1 MVRAVLLGLLRTMR
15 PHQWVK
21 NLFVVAPLFFAREVF
36 DTSRVQLT
44 LAAFA
49 LFCMISSSVYVLND
63 LADLESDRAH
73 PVKCK
78 RPLASGRVS
87 IEAARV
93 AGVGLLVLGLLGA
106 VLISLPFAATL
117 LGYLVLNIAYTF
129 KLKRVAY
136 LDVLC
141 IASGFELRVIA
152 GTLAAQVPPT
162 TYLLVVTFLLAA
174 FLGFGKRMHELAQG
188 DGAVKQRAVLQS
200 YQPRLLVALLYITAL
215 STVAVYAMYTLDP
228 ATAEHFGTSRLGL
241 SVPFTLFGVLRF
253 LRLVSNRG
261 DADSPTEQMLRD
273 IPFLVNLGLWAAA
286 VTAILYFG

>member
-21 NLFVVAPLFFAREVF
+21 NLFVVAPIFFAREVF
-36 DTSRVQLT
+36 DPQRLHVTM
-44 LAAFA
+44 AAFA
-49 LFCMISSSVYVLND
+49 LFCAISSSVYVLND
-63 LADLESDRAH
+63 LADLEADRAH

-87 IEAARV
+87 VGAARV
-93 AGVGLLVLGLLGA
+93 TGVGLMLLGLGGA
-106 VLISLPFAATL
+106 MLISLPFAATL
-117 LGYLVLNIAYTF
+117 LAYLVLNIAYTF

-174 FLGFGKRMHELAQG
+174 FLAFGKRMHELAQG
-188 DGAVKQRAVLQS
+188 DGAVKQRAVLQR
-200 YQPRLLVALLYITAL
+200 YQPQAVVVLLYITAL
-215 STVAVYAMYTLDP
+215 STVAVYTMYTLDP
-228 ATAEHFGTSRLGL
+228 DTAEAFGTTRLGFT
-241 SVPFTLFGVLRF
+241 VPFTLFGVLRF

-273 IPFLVNLGLWAAA
+273 IPFLVNLALWAVA
-286 VTAILYFG
+286 VTAVLYFG

>member
-21 NLFVVAPLFFAREVF
+21 NLFVVAPLFCAREVF

-49 LFCMISSSVYVLND
+49 LFCMIPSSVYVPHD
-63 LADLESDRAH
+63 LADPEPDRAH
-73 PVKCK
+73 PVKRK
-78 RPLASGRVS
+78 RPLASGHVS
-87 IEAARV
+87 VQAARM
-93 AGVGLLVLGLLGA
+93 AGMGLLVFGLLGA
-106 VLISLPFAATL
+106 ALISLPFAATL
-117 LGYLVLNIAYTF
+117 VGYLVLNVAYTF

-141 IASGFELRVIA
+141 IATGFELRVIA
-152 GTLAAQVPPT
+152 GTLSAQVPST
-162 TYLLVVTFLLAA
+162 KYLLLVTFLLAA

-200 YQPRLLVALLYITAL
+200 YQPKLLVALLYITAL
-215 STVAVYAMYTLDP
+215 ATVAVYAMYTLDP
-228 ATAEHFGTSRLGL
+228 DTAQHFGTAQLIW

-253 LRLVSNRG
+253 LRLVSNRS